1 MSLDLRDCRLNVAFA
16 LGDSSIPDDVSWDTD
31 DRDKTGVWLDFID
44 LSFSACPE
52 YSAYIT
58 PQSNDLD
65 YLYTGTYND
74 VFVTPQLQDDV
85 SVEVIDI
92 SIQTNVKANTSDV
105 MPYYNNIS
113 VTPEIGSG
121 IDICLD
127 SNNADTQVHENIIT
141 VVNNKIVLD
150 APEKKNI
157 TLNGWL

>member
-1 MSLDLRDCRLNVAFA
+1 MSMDPRDCRLNFFM
-16 LGDSSIPDDVSWDTD
+16 LCDSTIPDDISWDID

-52 YSAYIT
+52 YSAYVT

-65 YLYTGTYND
+65 YLYTDINND
-74 VFVTPQLQDDV
+74 VFVTPQLQDGILVDV
-85 SVEVIDI
+85 SDI
-92 SIQTNVKANTSDV
+92 SIQTNIKPNTSDV
-105 MPYYNNIS
+105 IPYYNNIL
-113 VTPEIGSG
+113 VTPERSSG

-127 SNNADTQVHENIIT
+127 SNTIDTQVYKNTIT